1 MTPTS
6 EGCVKVKR
14 DNICRIAQCQA
25 FIKKKKKVDSTP
37 NVVYSPHLMCKG
49 EYFQN
54 LELRTKQ
61 SFVAVISVL

>member
-1 MTPTS
+1 MS
-6 EGCVKVKR
+6 G
-14 DNICRIAQCQA
+14 IYQ
-25 FIKKKKKVDSTP
+25 KKKKKVDSTP